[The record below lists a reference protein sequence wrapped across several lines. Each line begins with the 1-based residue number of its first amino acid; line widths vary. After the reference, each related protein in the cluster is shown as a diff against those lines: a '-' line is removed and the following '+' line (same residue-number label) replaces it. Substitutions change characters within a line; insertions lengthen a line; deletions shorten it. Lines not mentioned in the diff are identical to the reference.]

1 MICTKSVLTKHYRSS
16 TFLHPKIDYICIYN
30 CCDGMNVEKL
40 IKTKKQVPIE
50 QKTIIHILLVNNKI
64 NESIAHALK
73 PFGVS
78 VQQFNVLRI
87 LRGQNGKPAN
97 LSTLNERMVTKMS
110 NTTRL
115 VDKLLLKGY
124 VDRTICPSNRRKIEI
139 SITDKGQIELQK
151 MDIAMTNVEKDLLN
165 RFSNE
170 DLDQINILLN
180 KF

>member
-1 MICTKSVLTKHYRSS
+1 
-16 TFLHPKIDYICIYN
+16 
-30 CCDGMNVEKL
+30 MNVEEV
-40 IKTKKQVPIE
+40 IKTTKKIPLH
-50 QKTIIHILLVNNKI
+50 KRSLIHITLVHHKVA
-64 NESIAHALK
+64 ESIVAVLK
-73 PFGVS
+73 PFEVS

-124 VDRTICPSNRRKIEI
+124 VHRSICAENRRKVEI
-139 SITDKGQIELQK
+139 SITDLGLEVLSEMDKVMDKAERNAVSNLTTKELQ
-151 MDIAMTNVEKDLLN
+151 TLNELL
-165 RFSNE
+165 
-170 DLDQINILLN
+170 D